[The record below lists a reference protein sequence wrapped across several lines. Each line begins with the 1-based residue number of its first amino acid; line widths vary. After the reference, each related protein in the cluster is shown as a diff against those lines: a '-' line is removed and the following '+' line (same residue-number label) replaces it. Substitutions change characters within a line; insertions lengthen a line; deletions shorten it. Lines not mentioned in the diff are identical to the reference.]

1 MNKIRFL
8 TIAEMEVDEA
18 VSWYQ
23 EQSEDEILAFLNEI
37 DHAIRIVKEYPLI
50 AAQIEPDIHS
60 FCLRRFPY
68 SVIYGVDDGELVVI
82 AIAHHRREPGYWAD
96 RVRTSY

>member
-1 MNKIRFL
+1 MIKIRFL

-23 EQSEDEILAFLNEI
+23 EQSEDESLTFLDEI
-37 DHAIRIVKEYPLI
+37 DHAIRIVKAFPLI

-60 FCLRRFPY
+60 FSLRRFPY
-68 SVIYGVDDGELVVI
+68 SLIYGVDDEELVVI
-82 AIAHHRREPGYWAD
+82 AIAHHRREPRYWAD
-96 RVRTSY
+96 RVR